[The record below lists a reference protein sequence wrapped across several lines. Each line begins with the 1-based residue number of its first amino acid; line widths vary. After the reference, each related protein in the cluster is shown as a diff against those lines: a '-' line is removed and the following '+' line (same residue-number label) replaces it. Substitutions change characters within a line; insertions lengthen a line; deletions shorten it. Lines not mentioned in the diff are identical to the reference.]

1 MQKISNQ
8 DDGPNDK
15 RRKVATGRIMGSTA
29 ASRRRQAG
37 AVVANRQDAVVG
49 GNAESVNE
57 ELESVKVE
65 FTKEEVDVLL
75 NEKIRAKKFDL
86 KVSFI
91 IYVSMYECSI
101 YLLQLISILA

>member
-15 RRKVATGRIMGSTA
+15 RRKVTTGRIMGSTA
-29 ASRRRQAG
+29 ASRRRQAT
-37 AVVANRQDAVVG
+37 AVVTNRQDAAVG
-49 GNAESVNE
+49 GNADTVNE

-91 IYVSMYECSI
+91 IYYRFV
-101 YLLQLISILA
+101 